1 MNYSLQWL
9 ASLAFERILFCL
21 AEGTALAFLAW
32 FVLRFFPGK
41 SSHTRFVVWFSSLLA
56 IAILPFFVLSDWSGA
71 ALNFFQGDL
80 TGLIRGDAV
89 TLPASVAVYAL
100 VIWAVFAFA
109 GLVRV
114 AAGLW
119 QLRRLRTRC
128 IEICAESL
136 GRELEEEV
144 ANFKL
149 QRTLELLVSADSN
162 APTAIGFFRPAIVL
176 PQWLVEQG
184 PSEDLKHVVLH
195 ELAHLRRRDDWTNL
209 LQKILKAMLFF
220 HPAVWWM
227 ERKMS
232 LDREMAC
239 DDAVLAETG
248 NARVYAQS
256 LARVAEKT
264 FLRRQVALAQA
275 AVGRLRQLS
284 LRVAR
289 ILDPQRPPATDRW
302 KPAIPAVALLA
313 VVCGFGFSW
322 VPEMVSLQGPMTV
335 DSRIASDVAVTQ
347 HTVAPLLP
355 SLSISK
361 AQAWPAKLNL
371 GSRNTAQANRNA
383 GRTHLLEQNRKP
395 LISADASH
403 RTFHNPITTAAYQTG
418 KRPADVHT
426 ERGYVLLISTRQIVS
441 ETASGWQIQIQE
453 TRWLVPA
460 TLVHKP
466 ESKKT

>member
-1 MNYSLQWL
+1 MNSSLQWL
-9 ASLAFERILFCL
+9 ASLAFERMLFCL
-21 AEGTALAFLAW
+21 AEGTALALMAW

-41 SSHTRFVVWFSSLLA
+41 SSHTRFVVWFSSLMA
-56 IAILPFFVLSDWSGA
+56 IAILPFFVISDWSGA
-71 ALNFFQGDL
+71 VLKFFQGDV
-80 TGLIRGDAV
+80 TGLVKGDAV

-119 QLRRLRTRC
+119 QLRGLRTRC
-128 IEICAESL
+128 IEICAESV

-149 QRTLELLVSADSN
+149 QRSLELLVSGESN

-256 LARVAEKT
+256 LARIAERS

-275 AVGRLRQLS
+275 AVGRVRQLS

-289 ILDPQRPPATDRW
+289 ILDPQRPSATKVW

-335 DSRIASDVAVTQ
+335 DSRIASDVAANR
-347 HTVAPLLP
+347 HTITVP
-355 SLSISK
+355 SSRK

-371 GSRNTAQANRNA
+371 STRSATLAGRNA
-383 GRTHLLEQNRKP
+383 RRTHLLEQNRRP
-395 LISADASH
+395 LFSADASH
-403 RTFHNPITTAAYQTG
+403 PTFHNPITTAAYKTG

-426 ERGYVLLISTRQIVS
+426 ERGYVLLISTRRIVS